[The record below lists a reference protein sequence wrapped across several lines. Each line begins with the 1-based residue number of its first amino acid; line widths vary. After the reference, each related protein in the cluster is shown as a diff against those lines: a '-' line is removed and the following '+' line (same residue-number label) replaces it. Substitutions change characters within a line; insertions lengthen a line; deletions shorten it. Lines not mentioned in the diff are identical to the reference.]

1 MGYNKQPSE
10 RRGEYCVGLAH
21 QYQHPNGSTVS
32 VQYYFFDD
40 IKCKTNKRY
49 SFGLICEKPLKK
61 GNQPFL
67 RVSNGV
73 YVPNICRFP
82 FLAFFTSIF
91 IWNIN
96 VQLGIIL

>member
-21 QYQHPNGSTVS
+21 QFQHPNGSMVS

-73 YVPNICRFP
+73 YVPKICRLP
-82 FLAFFTSIF
+82 FLALLTSIF